1 MIKAI
6 LDFVFKVMVL
16 GVLFAIWS
24 HHANAYSYD
33 PCPYSEDIV
42 VATIILEAG
51 GEYHVGALE
60 GVYEVIMNR
69 AEKRKMTPA
78 EVCLQKWQ
86 FSCWNGHA
94 DGIKALEDTIAR
106 AKKHPR
112 WKIAK
117 NILGRDTNYV
127 KGADHYHADY
137 IDKPYWAKSMKVT
150 VKIGKHIFYK

>member
-6 LDFVFKVMVL
+6 LDFIFKIIVAL
-16 GVLFAIWS
+16 LLFSIWA
-24 HHANAYSYD
+24 HYADAA
-33 PCPYSEDIV
+33 PYTDDDV
-42 VATIILEAG
+42 VIATIILEAG

-60 GVYEVIMNR
+60 GVYEVIMTR

>member
-6 LDFVFKVMVL
+6 LDFIFKVMVL
-16 GVLFAIWS
+16 GVLFAIWAHYADAS
-24 HHANAYSYD
+24 
-33 PCPYSEDIV
+33 PYTDDEV
-42 VATIILEAG
+42 VIATIILEAG

-60 GVYEVIMNR
+60 GVYEVIMTR
-69 AEKRKMTPA
+69 ADKRKKTPA

-86 FSCWNGHA
+86 FSCWNGMV
-94 DGIKALEDTIAR
+94 IEDQIAK

-117 NILGRDTNYV
+117 NILGSDTNYV

-137 IDKPYWAKSMKVT
+137 IDDPYWAKSLTKT

>member
-6 LDFVFKVMVL
+6 LDFIFKTMVL
-16 GVLFAIWS
+16 GVLFSIWMHYADAS
-24 HHANAYSYD
+24 
-33 PCPYSEDIV
+33 PYTDDEV
-42 VATIILEAG
+42 VIATIILEAG

-60 GVYEVIMNR
+60 GVYEVIMTR
-69 AEKRKMTPA
+69 ADKRKMTPA

-86 FSCWNGHA
+86 FSCWNGMV
-94 DGIKALEDTIAR
+94 IEDQIAK